1 MFSITLRVNGI
12 IINTV
17 IRIYTFIPILINTIS
32 SGSVQDSLML
42 HRNAKVVKIHA
53 IPMMD
58 AVKIE
63 QKMGYFANFLE
74 I

>member
-1 MFSITLRVNGI
+1 VFSITLRVNGI
-12 IINTV
+12 TRNTV
-17 IRIYTFIPILINTIS
+17 ITIHTFIPILINTIS

-42 HRNAKVVKIHA
+42 HRNAKVVKIHV

-63 QKMGYFANFLE
+63 QKTGCFANFLE